1 MESGGIPVTMSGE
14 QMRRYF
20 PISLLGLV
28 VTGGVFVL
36 QAIPFTGIFL
46 MFVFAMAWSIVLV
59 NGSMIG
65 VAIEAIG
72 GRVSRLWLL
81 LPLVFYGGYWTF
93 ATLDHLALRDLAS
106 RTEAA
111 NAQVVTGFDPA
122 RQALV
127 FAKGGAWDGAWL
139 TQNFTLPVAYSVNP
153 NFPEGYL
160 SNRMIDSAVC
170 AKVRET
176 RALQSAFV
184 NAFDFHDGEALGDRR
199 TKNRFCNLSM
209 PEKPELPI
217 VTVSQEETKG
227 FEKSLPVTWIS
238 MTITM
243 PDGRRFQLLGG
254 MAAPLGWIPMPII
267 GCGLNSGAPSWDCT
281 AGFSRNGFTP
291 IVSGN
296 SRYKGDSIVLAQA
309 LGLKP
314 MAVENRVGSDSAV
327 ILAKIAVTEEATLA
341 RQIANVDAMI
351 ADPAAKVTE
360 RRVDVLINHTDVLTS
375 RADAIMTGV
384 ERAAAMTGRLR
395 SSARENGRILARL
408 AAALPPDKFFE
419 LGPRLLSVYARAD
432 NDHWLWEAEPLL
444 RRLGDL
450 GPGALPYLAN
460 PRASLPS
467 VNGAGVEGLCR
478 VGSSGR
484 AVAEPLLLALWANPN
499 LGYDRLSDMF
509 VALRRMGISPPPLV
523 DDKRNLFAKLQADWA
538 DVSPSSPPRVCATR
552 AELGARQQEKN
563 DGVRRNNLY

>member
-1 MESGGIPVTMSGE
+1 
-14 QMRRYF
+14 MRRYF

-28 VTGGVFVL
+28 VTAVVFAL

-46 MFVFAMAWSIVLV
+46 MFAFAMVWSIVLV
-59 NGSMIG
+59 NASMIG
-65 VAIEAIG
+65 VAIEAIV

-81 LPLVFYGGYWTF
+81 LPLIFCGGYWT
-93 ATLDHLALRDLAS
+93 AAALDHFALRDLAS
-106 RTEAA
+106 RTNAA

-139 TQNFTLPVAYSVNP
+139 TQNFALPVTYSVSP

-170 AKVRET
+170 AKVRAT

-184 NAFDFHDGEALGDRR
+184 QALDFHDGEALDDRR
-199 TKNRFCNLSM
+199 TENRFCNLSM

-217 VTVSQEETKG
+217 VTVSQEETKD
-227 FEKSLPVTWIS
+227 FEKSLPVRLITT
-238 MTITM
+238 TITM

-254 MAAPLGWIPMPII
+254 TAAPLSWIPMPII
-267 GCGLNSGAPSWDCT
+267 GCFLNSGAPSWDCS

-291 IVSGN
+291 IISSN
-296 SRYKGDSIVLAQA
+296 TPYKGDSTALARA

-314 MAVENRVGSDSAV
+314 VAIEDRVGSDSAV
-327 ILAKIAVTEEATLA
+327 ILAKIAATEEATLA

-360 RRVDVLINHTDVLTS
+360 WQVDVLANRTDALTS
-375 RADAIMTGV
+375 RAEAIMTGI

-395 SSARENGRILARL
+395 SSARESGRILARL
-408 AAALPPDKFFE
+408 AAALPPDKFVE
-419 LGPRLLSVYARAD
+419 LGPRLLSVYASAD
-432 NDHWLWEAEPLL
+432 DDHWLWETEPLL

-484 AVAEPLLLALWANPN
+484 ALAEPLLLALWAKPN
-499 LGYDRLSDMF
+499 LGYDRLSDLFAAM
-509 VALRRMGISPPPLV
+509 RRMGISPPPLV

-538 DVSPSSPPRVCATR
+538 DVSPSSPPRVCATH

-563 DGVRRNNLY
+563 GGIRRNNLY